1 MLDAM
6 TCRQYLDWLAFYRE
20 REARLNASTGK
31 GGKGYG
37 TSREGQKRLSG
48 DLLGKLRAY
57 QQRRQKRRA

>member
-1 MLDAM
+1 MLEAM

-20 REARLNASTGK
+20 REARLNVATGK
-31 GGKGYG
+31 GEGYG
-37 TSREGQKRLSG
+37 TSREGKKRLSG

>member
-1 MLDAM
+1 MLEAM

-31 GGKGYG
+31 GEGYG
-37 TSREGQKRLSG
+37 TRREGQKRLSG